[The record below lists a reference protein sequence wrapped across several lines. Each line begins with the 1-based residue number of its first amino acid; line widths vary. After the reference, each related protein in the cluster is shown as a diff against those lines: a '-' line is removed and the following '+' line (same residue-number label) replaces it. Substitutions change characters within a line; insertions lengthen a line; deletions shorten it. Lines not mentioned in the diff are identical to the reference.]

1 MAVPASADAIVRA
14 LRNEGVRVVE
24 HRSWRTNSR
33 NHRGE
38 WGPVHG
44 IMLHHTVTSG
54 DTPAQT
60 MASVNLCY
68 DGHSTLPGPLC
79 HGVIA
84 KDGTVYMVGHGRTN
98 HAGSGDDDVLQAVI
112 NESAPLPPDD
122 ESNTDGNRHFYGFEC
137 INRGDGSDPWP
148 PAQVAAMVRAS
159 TALAKLHGWTER
171 SVIGHLEWQPG
182 KVDPRG
188 VAMSSLREG
197 VRARLAPAPT
207 NTGETDMALTQSEL
221 DAIAHRVWAWSNPN
235 LDTRDM
241 RQMLADV
248 PKDVAK
254 RMLRTDGE
262 YLAPQDAGDWVPDIN
277 DSRHWW
283 SGTTVFDSITTA
295 TRENRKMLLQIMEH
309 LGITP
314 AE

>member
-33 NHRGE
+33 NHMGA

-54 DTPAQT
+54 DTPQQT
-60 MASVNLCY
+60 LNSVNLCY
-68 DGHSTLPGPLC
+68 DGHSALPGPLC

-84 KDGTVYMVGHGRTN
+84 KDGTVYMVGHGRAN

-112 NESAPLPPDD
+112 NESAPLPPDN
-122 ESNTDGNRHFYGFEC
+122 ETNTDGNRHFYGFEC
-137 INRGDGSDPWP
+137 INRGDGFDPWP

-197 VRARLAPAPT
+197 VRSRLAFAPT
-207 NTGETDMALTQSEL
+207 TEESSMALT
-221 DAIAHRVWAWSNPN
+221 DDDIRRIWAVRFPANG
-235 LDTRDM
+235 DRDM
-241 RQMLADV
+241 RQLIDDI
-248 PKDVAK
+248 PEETAK
-254 RMLRTDGE
+254 LLLRTDGQ

-314 AE
+314 TE